1 MVKMAFRTSRT
12 IQNRSAR
19 NSAGRLNHAVDTGL
33 LSAVHPNV
41 VDRDDEDSHATLSSD
56 SDRDS
61 SSDSDGEST
70 RVSGLAA
77 SFRVVSESIQRMEQA
92 ELEMAKAREALRLK
106 AEKQRVELETE
117 LTQMLLQTQLQI
129 ASLVSQRQSR
139 PSRKRKRVEEDE
151 PSSEGALGLS
161 LLQCNLLF

>member
-19 NSAGRLNHAVDTGL
+19 NSAGRLNHSVDAGL
-33 LSAVHPNV
+33 LSAVHPNL

-56 SDRDS
+56 SDS

-70 RVSGLAA
+70 RLSGLEA